1 MKDEYMQYARKL
13 YPLGQR
19 FQKFG
24 DDYGSVTKNGLKSFE
39 DIKKAKSEYKRL
51 LQGFIVMRNDLE
63 KIAPPSIINN
73 EHNELV
79 NNYDLYYQGTN
90 EMADSLKV
98 EENPP
103 RADTDLYKHGLEIQ
117 TKATKNIVALT
128 KIITAKFN
136 SN

>member
-1 MKDEYMQYARKL
+1 MQYTKDL
-13 YPLGQR
+13 YRLGER

-24 DDYGSVTKNGLKSFE
+24 NDFGSVTQNGLNSLE
-39 DIKKAKSEYKRL
+39 DIKRAKAEYKRL
-51 LQGFIVMRNDLE
+51 LQGFIEMRNDLS
-63 KIAPPSIINN
+63 KITPPDIINN
-73 EHNELV
+73 EHTELI

-103 RADTDLYKHGLEIQ
+103 RADKELYEHGLELQ

-128 KIITAKFN
+128 KIMTAKFN